1 MTMNTLLEKDDLMIQ
16 LLVCGAKD
24 LLMGGEGLTYDDLK
38 SNLQEIGYQVTTA
51 EEHQKVW
58 QVIRQTFVYPDGIG
72 GNRKY
77 YLSLE
82 SFFYLLDHIDISD
95 LERPSKYAA

>member
-1 MTMNTLLEKDDLMIQ
+1 MDTPLEKDEIMIQ
-16 LLVCGAKD
+16 LLIYGAKD

-38 SNLQEIGYQVTTA
+38 LNLQEIGYSVITIQ
-51 EEHQKVW
+51 EHQKIW
-58 QVIRQTFVYPDGIG
+58 QVIRQAFVYPEGIG

-82 SFFYLLDHIDISD
+82 SFFYLLDHIEIND
-95 LERPSKYAA
+95 LEKSSKNAA

>member
-1 MTMNTLLEKDDLMIQ
+1 MNTLLEKDDIMIQ
-16 LLVCGAKD
+16 ILVYGAKD

-38 SNLQEIGYQVTTA
+38 ANLQEIGYSIITIQ
-51 EEHQKVW
+51 EHQKIW
-58 QVIRQTFVYPDGIG
+58 QIIRQAFVYPEGIG

-82 SFFYLLDHIDISD
+82 SFFYLLDHIEIND
-95 LERPSKYAA
+95 LEKSSQYAA

>member
-1 MTMNTLLEKDDLMIQ
+1 MNTLLEKDDIMIQ
-16 LLVCGAKD
+16 ILVYGAKD

-38 SNLQEIGYQVTTA
+38 SNLQEIGYSITTIQ
-51 EEHQKVW
+51 EHQKIW
-58 QVIRQTFVYPDGIG
+58 QIIRQAFVYPEGIG

-82 SFFYLLDHIDISD
+82 SFFYLLDHIEIID
-95 LERPSKYAA
+95 LEKSSKYAA

>member
-1 MTMNTLLEKDDLMIQ
+1 MDTPLEKDEIMIQ
-16 LLVCGAKD
+16 LLIYGAKD

-38 SNLQEIGYQVTTA
+38 LNLQEIGYSVITIQ
-51 EEHQKVW
+51 EHQKIW
-58 QVIRQTFVYPDGIG
+58 QVIRQAFVYPEGIG

-82 SFFYLLDHIDISD
+82 SFFYLLDHIEIND
-95 LERPSKYAA
+95 LEKSSKSAA

>member
-16 LLVCGAKD
+16 LLIFGAED

-38 SNLQEIGYQVTTA
+38 SNLQDIGYQMITI

-58 QVIRQTFVYPDGIG
+58 QVIRQAFIYPEGIG
-72 GNRKY
+72 GNKKY

-82 SFFYLLDHIDISD
+82 SFFYLLDHIEINN
-95 LERPSKYAA
+95 LAKPSQYAA